1 VYKIAQTTSAGGDRP
16 AAITARSQG
25 NNTVTE
31 SVVLPPLIGGVH
43 DAPVKEA
50 GPIYPVLVP
59 SVVDWCNQH
68 QLPALV
74 IFGLVY
80 LAGLR

>member
-1 VYKIAQTTSAGGDRP
+1 M
-16 AAITARSQG
+16 
-25 NNTVTE
+25 TE

-43 DAPVKEA
+43 DASVKEA

-59 SVVDWCNQH
+59 GIVDWRNRYQF
-68 QLPALV
+68 PALV
-74 IFGLVY
+74 SFGLVY